1 MHPPSPLGNRATR
14 RVCREAPLRGVG
26 SRSGSR
32 LPRSQ
37 TGGFMADQASGT
49 DAPTAATRPEPHDTV
64 RLGATWMCTAMF
76 MAACVDI
83 AVKAL
88 AGSYGTAQIV
98 LLRIVLSLPLV
109 LVFCHLQGGLR
120 SLLTPR
126 WGWQCYRGLLAAGA
140 NFGFF
145 FSLSELPLLTA
156 VLLAYVSPV
165 LIVLLARPLLGEHI
179 GLHRW
184 LGVSVAAGGVLLMLG
199 PGAPGIDLDEPLSG
213 AAFGALAVL
222 ASALCWALLSLSNR
236 QLASRETPA
245 VMLFYTMPLSG
256 VLAALLAAGE
266 WVSPA
271 PRDWPWFLLAGCCG
285 GAIHFSVVLAYRYA
299 PAGAIAPLEYT
310 NLIWAAL
317 GAFLLFGEVPNASA
331 AFGGSAIIVGGYLAL
346 QARS

>member
-1 MHPPSPLGNRATR
+1 
-14 RVCREAPLRGVG
+14 
-26 SRSGSR
+26 
-32 LPRSQ
+32 
-37 TGGFMADQASGT
+37 MADQATG
-49 DAPTAATRPEPHDTV
+49 DGAPPVATRPEAQDAV
-64 RLGATWMCTAMF
+64 RRGAAYMCVAMF

-88 AGSYGTAQIV
+88 AGGYGTAQIV

-120 SLLTPR
+120 SLLAPR
-126 WGWQCYRGLLAAGA
+126 WGWQTYRGFLAAGA

-156 VLLAYVSPV
+156 VLLAYISPV
-165 LIVLLARPLLGEHI
+165 LIVLLARPLLGEQI
-179 GLHRW
+179 GLNRW
-184 LGVSVAAGGVLLMLG
+184 LGVGVAVSGVLLMRG
-199 PGAPGIDLDEPLSG
+199 PGAPRIDLDEPLSG
-213 AAFGALAVL
+213 PALGALAVL

-236 QLASRETPA
+236 QLATRETPA

-256 VLAALLAAGE
+256 VLAAVLAAGE
-266 WVSPA
+266 WVAPA
-271 PRDWPWFLLAGCCG
+271 PRDWLWFLLAGCCG

-331 AFGGSAIIVGGYLAL
+331 ALGGGAIIVGGYLAL
-346 QARS
+346 RARS

>member
-1 MHPPSPLGNRATR
+1 MHP
-14 RVCREAPLRGVG
+14 
-26 SRSGSR
+26 
-32 LPRSQ
+32 Q
-37 TGGFMADQASGT
+37 TDSL
-49 DAPTAATRPEPHDTV
+49 
-64 RLGATWMCTAMF
+64 RLGATWMCVAMF
-76 MAACVDI
+76 MAACVDV
-83 AVKAL
+83 AVKAV

-109 LVFCHLQGGLR
+109 LAFCHLQGGLR

-145 FSLSELPLLTA
+145 YSLSELPLLTA
-156 VLLAYVSPV
+156 VLLAYISPV

-184 LGVSVAAGGVLLMLG
+184 LGVGAAFGGVLLMIG
-199 PGAPGIDLDEPLSG
+199 PGVPGIRLDEPLSG
-213 AAFGALAVL
+213 PALGAMSVL

-236 QLASRETPA
+236 QLATRENPA
-245 VMLFYTMPLSG
+245 VMLFYTLPLSG
-256 VLAALLAAGE
+256 LIALVLTIDE
-266 WVSPA
+266 WVPPA
-271 PRDWPWFLLAGCCG
+271 TADWLWFLVAGTCG

-317 GAFLLFGEVPNASA
+317 AAFLLFGEVPNVSA
-331 AFGGSAIIVGGYLAL
+331 VLGGTAIIVGGYLAL
-346 QARS
+346 RARG